1 MNRMAKRRFAYRF
14 LLMLLAATL
23 LPGIAWAWEAGVP
36 VVKKASYPVVTLPS
50 AHLFTLDTEWALAP
64 GPHGS
69 GMAWLDNRRVL
80 FVGVL
85 LQDGNET
92 RGLHIWDVA
101 DNKVSQYSTHTNFCY
116 ADGYLVAFGPRQPRN
131 DERRSAISPI
141 RYGLPGQEKD
151 ETCDTLT
158 RKGCQ
163 GMLNMSCKPREYD
176 GQPLGKESS
185 VVIELRS
192 GDGVI
197 VSMAAGELPDSL
209 EKIRKHY
216 SKPMMLVSKRF
227 PAGKA
232 LPVTALEEILPWRA
246 AYSSL
251 TKQYVLLTQRPPDG
265 QPGHS
270 TPWPKGLAQPVYLM
284 DMDGMVDSKKVPWR
298 VEAGMIHLAMPAR
311 AGLIFQAGGS
321 NTNDWGGLFLY
332 DDREVWSLDRG
343 RVETFAV
350 SPDGCR
356 VAYAIINDFGKIK
369 NVRFNNIKSINLCE
383 GGK

>member
-158 RKGCQ
+158 GKGCQ
-163 GMLNMSCKPREYD
+163 GMLNMSCKPRQYSD
-176 GQPLGKESS
+176 NRHPIGSKWGTTY
-185 VVIELRS
+185 ELRS
-192 GDGVI
+192 GDGVLLTATG
-197 VSMAAGELPDSL
+197 SLAERMSRPD
-209 EKIRKHY
+209 
-216 SKPMMLVSKRF
+216 MLLSKRF
-227 PAGKA
+227 PEGKPMPFKGVPIDGAAYSEFQRRYA
-232 LPVTALEEILPWRA
+232 LTSRIPADDLGTTSTNWPKGRPQPVYQLNPEDGEVDVIHVPWRA
-246 AYSSL
+246 EWTA
-251 TKQYVLLTQRPPDG
+251 
-265 QPGHS
+265 
-270 TPWPKGLAQPVYLM
+270 
-284 DMDGMVDSKKVPWR
+284 
-298 VEAGMIHLAMPAR
+298 IHLAMPSR
-311 AGLIFQAGGS
+311 GGLVFMGGGGHA
-321 NTNDWGGLFLY
+321 NQWGGLFLY
-332 DDREVWSLDRG
+332 DNREVWALDRG

-356 VAYAIINDFGKIK
+356 VAYAIINDYGKIK
-369 NVRFNNIKSINLCE
+369 NVRFNNTRTINFCE